1 VIETHERTP
10 SATREMME
18 VTKIDFLHTPPSAA
32 YLSDGS
38 IQPSAPHDWERH
50 LEVLKTLYPSSES
63 DTLAADSV
71 EKGNI
76 ERRRTLQE
84 KWSRFRELPA
94 CEFQLNLEEGEL
106 EELQESVRFAEEEKL
121 IAMQQLCQEIANM
134 VNAGDVLAAINTITE
149 HNDKTIR
156 IVSETNAL
164 YSMNDSFRKQDM
176 DSSVAVLFFANSI
189 YGNC

>member
-1 VIETHERTP
+1 MV
-10 SATREMME
+10 
-18 VTKIDFLHTPPSAA
+18 KISGA
-32 YLSDGS
+32 
-38 IQPSAPHDWERH
+38 
-50 LEVLKTLYPSSES
+50 
-63 DTLAADSV
+63 
-71 EKGNI
+71 
-76 ERRRTLQE
+76 
-84 KWSRFRELPA
+84 SRVRIPA
-94 CEFQLNLEEGEL
+94 QFEEGEL

-176 DSSVAVLFFANSI
+176 DSSVASASEESPLSAHDLSVDLLPD
-189 YGNC
+189 GNDQQVN